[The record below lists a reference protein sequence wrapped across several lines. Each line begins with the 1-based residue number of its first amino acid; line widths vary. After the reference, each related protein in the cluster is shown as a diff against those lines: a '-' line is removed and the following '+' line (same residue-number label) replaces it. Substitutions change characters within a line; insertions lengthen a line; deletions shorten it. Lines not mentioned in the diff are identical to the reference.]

1 MSMGNNFRAAI
12 IGYGLAGRT
21 FHSNLLKGAGFDIAA
36 VMLASENRRA
46 QVASDFPNAVVVSTV
61 SEIINLKP
69 DLAVVASPNS
79 FHAPQA
85 IELLRAKIPV
95 VVDKPMALNAKETEE
110 IISVSESE
118 GVPVTTF
125 FNRRW
130 DSDALT
136 IKKIISEGILGN
148 IFRFEA
154 RFERYRT
161 VGNPDSWR
169 ERLSPSEGG
178 GKLLDLQPHLLSTTI
193 DFFGQGELQYSSVRS
208 IRGLSDD
215 DSFLVLKHKN
225 NVDSYLSACEVMG
238 SPGPRI
244 RLTGDKASLIVHG
257 LDPQEGLLRQG
268 LYPENGN
275 WDVDTRTPAFIH
287 RGDEITEYESV
298 PGNYAL
304 FYLAVKVALEKGSA
318 MPVSTDDV
326 LYIARIIDQA
336 RTTSTR

>member
-1 MSMGNNFRAAI
+1 MGNNLRAAI

-21 FHSNLLKGAGFDIAA
+21 FHSNLLKGAGFDIAG
-36 VMLASENRRA
+36 VMLTSATRKD
-46 QVASDFPNAVVVSTV
+46 QLQQDFPSAVAVSSVKEVIALRPDVV
-61 SEIINLKP
+61 
-69 DLAVVASPNS
+69 VVASPNS
-79 FHAPQA
+79 FHAPQT
-85 IELLRAKIPV
+85 IELLKAKIPV

-161 VGNPDSWR
+161 LGNPDSWR

-215 DSFLVLKHKN
+215 DSFLILKHKN

-244 RLTGDKASLIVHG
+244 RLTGDKATLIVHG

-298 PGNYAL
+298 PGNYAQ
-304 FYLAVKVALEKGSA
+304 FYLAVKAAIEKGSA
-318 MPVSTDDV
+318 MPVSTDDA

>member
-1 MSMGNNFRAAI
+1 MSNNLRAAI

-21 FHSNLLKGAGFDIAA
+21 FHSNLLRGAGFEIAG
-36 VMLASENRRA
+36 VMLTNAARKD
-46 QVASDFPNAVVVSTV
+46 QLQLDFPKAVAVS
-61 SEIINLKP
+61 SIEGIIALRP
-69 DLAVVASPNS
+69 DVAVIASPNS

-85 IELLRAKIPV
+85 IELLKAKIPV
-95 VVDKPMALNAKETEE
+95 VVDKPMALNTSQTEE
-110 IISVSESE
+110 IINTSESE

-136 IKKIISEGILGN
+136 IKKIIAEGILGN

-161 VGNPDSWR
+161 LGNPDSWR
-169 ERLSPSEGG
+169 ERLSPAEGG

-193 DFFGQGELQYSSVRS
+193 EFFGQGELHYSSVRS

-225 NVDSYLSACEVMG
+225 NVDSYLSTCEVMG

-244 RLTGDKASLIVHG
+244 RLTGDKASLVIHG

-268 LYPENGN
+268 LYPENGK
-275 WDVDTRTPAFIH
+275 WSVDTRTPAFIH
-287 RGDEITEYESV
+287 RGEEVTEYASV
-298 PGNYAL
+298 PGDYVQ
-304 FYLAVKVALEKGSA
+304 FYLRVKAALETGSG
-318 MPVSTDDV
+318 MPVSNEDT
-326 LYIARIIDQA
+326 LYVAKIIDQA
-336 RTTSTR
+336 RSISTR

>member
-1 MSMGNNFRAAI
+1 MSSPRAAI

-21 FHSNLLKGAGFDIAA
+21 FHSNLLKGAGFEIVA
-36 VMLASENRRA
+36 VLTTSANRVA
-46 QVASDFPNAVVVSTV
+46 QVHEDFPNAAVLSSVA
-61 SEIINLKP
+61 EIIALKP

-85 IELLRAKIPV
+85 IELLRAGIPV
-95 VVDKPMALNAKETEE
+95 VVDKPMALNAIETEE
-110 IISVSESE
+110 IIKVSESE

-136 IKKIISEGILGN
+136 IKKILREGILGN

-161 VGNPDSWR
+161 LGNPDAWR
-169 ERLSPSEGG
+169 ERLTPAEGG

-193 DFFGQGELQYSSVRS
+193 DFFGQGELKYSSVRS

-215 DSFLVLKHKN
+215 DSYLALKHEN
-225 NVDSYLSACEVMG
+225 NIDSYLSACEVMG

-244 RLTGDKASLIVHG
+244 RLTGDKASLVIHG

-268 LYPENGN
+268 IFPENGK
-275 WDVDTRTPAFIH
+275 WVVDTRTPAFIH
-287 RGDEITEYESV
+287 RGDEVTEYESV
-298 PGNYAL
+298 PGDYVQ
-304 FYLAVKVALEKGSA
+304 FYLQVKKSLAEKSA
-318 MPVSTDDV
+318 MPVSTDDA

-336 RTTSTR
+336 RKESTR

>member
-1 MSMGNNFRAAI
+1 MSRPRAAI

-21 FHSNLLKGAGFDIAA
+21 FHSNLLKGAGFQIASVLTTSGA
-36 VMLASENRRA
+36 RVA
-46 QVASDFPNAVVVSTV
+46 QVREDFPDCAVVSSVAQ
-61 SEIINLKP
+61 IIALKP

-85 IELLRAKIPV
+85 IELLRAGIPV

-110 IISVSESE
+110 IIKVSESE

-136 IKKIISEGILGN
+136 IKMILREGILGN
-148 IFRFEA
+148 VFRFEA

-161 VGNPDSWR
+161 LGNPDSWR
-169 ERLSPSEGG
+169 ERLTPAEGG

-215 DSFLVLKHKN
+215 DSYLALKHEN

-244 RLTGDKASLIVHG
+244 RLTGDKASLVIHG

-268 LYPENGN
+268 QYPENGK
-275 WDVDTRTPAFIH
+275 WSVDTRTPAFIH
-287 RGDEITEYESV
+287 RGEEVTEYESV
-298 PGNYAL
+298 PGDYVQ
-304 FYLAVKVALEKGSA
+304 FYLQVKQALETKSA
-318 MPVSTDDV
+318 MPVSTDDA

-336 RTTSTR
+336 RKESTR

>member
-1 MSMGNNFRAAI
+1 MSTPRVAI

-21 FHSNLLKGAGFDIAA
+21 FHSNLLKGAGFEIAG
-36 VMLASENRRA
+36 VMLASENRKA
-46 QVASDFPNAVVVSTV
+46 QVVSDFPQSVVVSTV
-61 SEIINLKP
+61 KEIIALRP
-69 DLAVVASPNS
+69 DLVVVASPNS

-85 IELLRAKIPV
+85 IELLKAKIPV
-95 VVDKPMALNAKETEE
+95 VVDKPMALNTKEAEE
-110 IISVSESE
+110 IIQVSESE
-118 GVPVTTF
+118 GVPVTVF

-136 IKKIISEGILGN
+136 IKKIIAEGVLGN

-161 VGNPDSWR
+161 LGNPDSWR
-169 ERLSPSEGG
+169 ERLSPAEGG

-225 NVDSYLSACEVMG
+225 NIDSYLSACEVMG

-244 RLTGDKASLIVHG
+244 RLTGDKASLVVHG
-257 LDPQEGLLRQG
+257 LDPQEGYLRQG
-268 LYPENGN
+268 LYPENGK
-275 WDVDTRTPAFIH
+275 WSVDTRTPAFIH
-287 RGDEITEYESV
+287 RGDDVTEYESV
-298 PGNYAL
+298 PGDYVQ
-304 FYLAVKVALEKGSA
+304 FYLQVKAALETGSA
-318 MPVSTDDV
+318 MPVSTDDA
-326 LYIARIIDQA
+326 LYIARTIDQA
-336 RTTSTR
+336 RASSVR

>member
-1 MSMGNNFRAAI
+1 MSTPRVAI

-21 FHSNLLKGAGFDIAA
+21 FHSNLLKGAGFEIAA
-36 VMLASENRRA
+36 VMLASENRKE
-46 QVASDFPNAVVVSTV
+46 QVLSDFPNAVVVSTV
-61 SEIINLKP
+61 KEIIALRPNLV
-69 DLAVVASPNS
+69 VVASPNS

-85 IELLRAKIPV
+85 IELLKAKIPV

-110 IISVSESE
+110 IIKVSKSE
-118 GVPVTTF
+118 GVPVTVF

-136 IKKIISEGILGN
+136 IKKIIAEGILGN

-161 VGNPDSWR
+161 LGNPDSWR
-169 ERLSPSEGG
+169 ERLSPAEGG

-215 DSFLVLKHKN
+215 DSYLVLKHEN
-225 NVDSYLSACEVMG
+225 NIDSYLSACEVMG

-244 RLTGDKASLIVHG
+244 RLTGDKASLVVHG

-268 LYPENGN
+268 LYPENGK
-275 WDVDTRTPAFIH
+275 WSVDTRTPAFIH
-287 RGDEITEYESV
+287 RGDEITEYDSV
-298 PGNYAL
+298 PGDYVQ
-304 FYLAVKVALEKGSA
+304 FYLQVKAALETGAA
-318 MPVSTDDV
+318 MPVSTDDA
-326 LYIARIIDQA
+326 LYIARTIDQA
-336 RTTSTR
+336 RANSVR

>member
-1 MSMGNNFRAAI
+1 MSTPRVAI

-21 FHSNLLKGAGFDIAA
+21 FHSNLLKGAGFEIAG
-36 VMLASENRRA
+36 VMLASENRKA
-46 QVASDFPNAVVVSTV
+46 QVVSDFPQSVVVSTV
-61 SEIINLKP
+61 KEIIALRP
-69 DLAVVASPNS
+69 DLVVVASPNS

-85 IELLRAKIPV
+85 IELLKAKIPV
-95 VVDKPMALNAKETEE
+95 VVDKPMALNTKETEE
-110 IISVSESE
+110 IIQVSESE
-118 GVPVTTF
+118 GVPVTVF

-136 IKKIISEGILGN
+136 IKKIIAEGILGN

-161 VGNPDSWR
+161 LGNPDSWR
-169 ERLSPSEGG
+169 ERLSPAEGG

-225 NVDSYLSACEVMG
+225 NIDSYLSACEVMG

-257 LDPQEGLLRQG
+257 LDPQESLLRQG
-268 LYPENGN
+268 LYPENGK
-275 WDVDTRTPAFIH
+275 WSVDTRTPAFIH
-287 RGDEITEYESV
+287 RGDEITEYESL
-298 PGNYAL
+298 PGDYVQ
-304 FYLAVKVALEKGSA
+304 FYLQVKSALETGTA
-318 MPVSTDDV
+318 MPVSTDDA
-326 LYIARIIDQA
+326 LYIARTIDQA
-336 RTTSTR
+336 RANSVR

>member
-1 MSMGNNFRAAI
+1 MSTPRVAI

-21 FHSNLLKGAGFDIAA
+21 FHSNLLKGAGFEVAA
-36 VMLASENRRA
+36 VMLASENRKA

-61 SEIINLKP
+61 KEIIALRP
-69 DLAVVASPNS
+69 DLVVVASPNS
-79 FHAPQA
+79 FHALQA
-85 IELLRAKIPV
+85 IELLKAKIPV

-110 IISVSESE
+110 IIKVSEIE
-118 GVPVTTF
+118 GVPVTVF

-136 IKKIISEGILGN
+136 IKKIIAEGILGN

-161 VGNPDSWR
+161 LGNPDSWR
-169 ERLSPSEGG
+169 ERLSPAEGG

-215 DSFLVLKHKN
+215 DSYLVLKHKN
-225 NVDSYLSACEVMG
+225 NIDSYLSACEVMG

-244 RLTGDKASLIVHG
+244 RLTGDKASLVVHG
-257 LDPQEGLLRQG
+257 LDPQEGFLRQG
-268 LYPENGN
+268 LYPENGK
-275 WDVDTRTPAFIH
+275 WSVDTRTPAFIH
-287 RGDEITEYESV
+287 RGDEITEYDSV
-298 PGNYAL
+298 PGDYVQ
-304 FYLAVKVALEKGSA
+304 FYLQVKAALATGSA
-318 MPVSTDDV
+318 MPVSTADA
-326 LYIARIIDQA
+326 LYIARTIDQA
-336 RTTSTR
+336 RANSVR

>member
-1 MSMGNNFRAAI
+1 MSTPRVAI

-21 FHSNLLKGAGFDIAA
+21 FHSNLLKGAGFEIAA
-36 VMLASENRRA
+36 VMLASENRRD
-46 QVASDFPNAVVVSTV
+46 QVLSDFPKAVVVSTV
-61 SEIINLKP
+61 KEIIALHP
-69 DLAVVASPNS
+69 DLVVVASPNS

-85 IELLRAKIPV
+85 IELLKAKIPV
-95 VVDKPMALNAKETEE
+95 VVDKPMALNSKETEE
-110 IISVSESE
+110 IIKVSESE
-118 GVPVTTF
+118 GVPVTVF

-136 IKKIISEGILGN
+136 IKKIIAEGILGN

-161 VGNPDSWR
+161 LGNPDSWR
-169 ERLSPSEGG
+169 ERLSPAEGG

-225 NVDSYLSACEVMG
+225 NIDSYLSACEVMG

-257 LDPQEGLLRQG
+257 LDPQEGFLRQG
-268 LYPENGN
+268 LYPENGK
-275 WDVDTRTPAFIH
+275 WSVDTRTPAFIH

-298 PGNYAL
+298 PGDYVQ
-304 FYLAVKVALEKGSA
+304 FYLQVKAALETGTA
-318 MPVSTDDV
+318 MPVSTHDA
-326 LYIARIIDQA
+326 LYIARTIDQA
-336 RTTSTR
+336 RANSVR

>member
-1 MSMGNNFRAAI
+1 MSTPRVAI

-21 FHSNLLKGAGFDIAA
+21 FHSNLLKGAGFEVAA
-36 VMLASENRRA
+36 VMLASENRKE
-46 QVASDFPNAVVVSTV
+46 QVLSDFPNAVVVSTV
-61 SEIINLKP
+61 KEIIALRPNLV
-69 DLAVVASPNS
+69 VVASPNS

-85 IELLRAKIPV
+85 IELLKAKIPV

-110 IISVSESE
+110 IIKVSESE
-118 GVPVTTF
+118 GVPVTVF

-136 IKKIISEGILGN
+136 IKKIIAEGILGN

-161 VGNPDSWR
+161 LGNPDSWR
-169 ERLSPSEGG
+169 ERLSPAEGG

-215 DSFLVLKHKN
+215 DSYLVLKHEN
-225 NVDSYLSACEVMG
+225 NIDSYLSACEVMG

-244 RLTGDKASLIVHG
+244 RLTGDKASLVVHG

-268 LYPENGN
+268 LYPENGK
-275 WDVDTRTPAFIH
+275 WSVDTRTPAFIH
-287 RGDEITEYESV
+287 RGDEISEYDSV
-298 PGNYAL
+298 PGDYVQ
-304 FYLAVKVALEKGSA
+304 FYLQVKAALATGSA
-318 MPVSTDDV
+318 MPVSTDDA
-326 LYIARIIDQA
+326 LYIARTIDQA
-336 RTTSTR
+336 RANSVR

>member
-1 MSMGNNFRAAI
+1 
-12 IGYGLAGRT
+12 
-21 FHSNLLKGAGFDIAA
+21 
-36 VMLASENRRA
+36 
-46 QVASDFPNAVVVSTV
+46 VV
-61 SEIINLKP
+61 I
-69 DLAVVASPNS
+69 
-79 FHAPQA
+79 
-85 IELLRAKIPV
+85 
-95 VVDKPMALNAKETEE
+95 DKPMALNSNETEE
-110 IISVSESE
+110 IIKVSESE

-136 IKKIISEGILGN
+136 IKKIIAEGILGN

-161 VGNPDSWR
+161 LGNPDSWR
-169 ERLSPSEGG
+169 ERLSPAEGG

-244 RLTGDKASLIVHG
+244 RLTGDKASLVVHG
-257 LDPQEGLLRQG
+257 LDPQEGYLRQG
-268 LYPENGN
+268 LYPENGK
-275 WDVDTRTPAFIH
+275 WSVDTRTPAFIH
-287 RGDEITEYESV
+287 RGEDITEYESV
-298 PGNYAL
+298 PGDYVQ
-304 FYLAVKVALEKGSA
+304 FYLQVKTALETGSA
-318 MPVSTDDV
+318 MPVSTDDA
-326 LYIARIIDQA
+326 LYVAKIIDQA
-336 RTTSTR
+336 RSISTR

>member
-1 MSMGNNFRAAI
+1 MSTPRVAI

-21 FHSNLLKGAGFDIAA
+21 FHSNLLKGAGFEIAG
-36 VMLASENRRA
+36 VMLASENRKA
-46 QVASDFPNAVVVSTV
+46 QVVSDFPQAVVVSTV
-61 SEIINLKP
+61 KEIIALRP
-69 DLAVVASPNS
+69 DLVVVASPNS

-85 IELLRAKIPV
+85 IELLKAKIPV
-95 VVDKPMALNAKETEE
+95 VVDKPMALNTKETEE
-110 IISVSESE
+110 IIQVSESE
-118 GVPVTTF
+118 GVPVTVF

-136 IKKIISEGILGN
+136 IKKIIAEGILGN

-161 VGNPDSWR
+161 LGNPDSWR
-169 ERLSPSEGG
+169 ERLSPAEGG

-225 NVDSYLSACEVMG
+225 NIDSYLSACEVMG

-257 LDPQEGLLRQG
+257 LDPQESLLRQG
-268 LYPENGN
+268 LYPENGK
-275 WDVDTRTPAFIH
+275 WSVDTRTPAFIH
-287 RGDEITEYESV
+287 RGDEITEYESL
-298 PGNYAL
+298 PGDYVQ
-304 FYLAVKVALEKGSA
+304 FYLQVKSALETGTA
-318 MPVSTDDV
+318 MPVSTDDA
-326 LYIARIIDQA
+326 LYIARTIDQA
-336 RTTSTR
+336 RANSVR

>member
-1 MSMGNNFRAAI
+1 MSSPRAAI

-21 FHSNLLKGAGFDIAA
+21 FHSNLLKGAGFEIAA
-36 VMLASENRRA
+36 VLTTSASRVA
-46 QVASDFPNAVVVSTV
+46 QVHEDFPNAAVLSSVAQ
-61 SEIINLKP
+61 IIALKP

-85 IELLRAKIPV
+85 IELLRAGIPV
-95 VVDKPMALNAKETEE
+95 VVDKPMALNAIETEE
-110 IISVSESE
+110 IIKVSESE

-136 IKKIISEGILGN
+136 IKKILREGILGN

-161 VGNPDSWR
+161 LGNPDAWR
-169 ERLSPSEGG
+169 ERLTPAEGG

-193 DFFGQGELQYSSVRS
+193 DFFGQGELKYSSVRS

-215 DSFLVLKHKN
+215 DSYLALKHEN
-225 NVDSYLSACEVMG
+225 NIDSYLSACEVMG

-244 RLTGDKASLIVHG
+244 RLTGDKASLVIHG

-268 LYPENGN
+268 IFPENGK
-275 WDVDTRTPAFIH
+275 WAVDTRTPAFIH
-287 RGDEITEYESV
+287 RGDEVTEYESV
-298 PGNYAL
+298 PGDYVQ
-304 FYLAVKVALEKGSA
+304 FYLQVKKSLADKSA
-318 MPVSTDDV
+318 MPVSTDDA

-336 RTTSTR
+336 RKESTR

>member
-1 MSMGNNFRAAI
+1 MGNNLRAAI

-21 FHSNLLKGAGFDIAA
+21 FHSNLLKGAGFEIAA
-36 VMLASENRRA
+36 VMLNGENRKA
-46 QVASDFPNAVVVSTV
+46 QVLSDFPNAKVVSTLR
-61 SEIINLKP
+61 ELI
-69 DLAVVASPNS
+69 DLRPELVVVASPNS

-85 IELLRAKIPV
+85 IELLKAKIPV

-110 IISVSESE
+110 IIKVSESE
-118 GVPVTTF
+118 GVPVTVF

-136 IKKIISEGILGN
+136 IKKIIAEGILGK

-161 VGNPDSWR
+161 LGNPDSWR
-169 ERLSPSEGG
+169 ERLSPAEGG

-215 DSFLVLKHKN
+215 DSYLVLKHEKN
-225 NVDSYLSACEVMG
+225 IDSYLSACEVMG

-244 RLTGDKASLIVHG
+244 RLTGDKASLVVHG
-257 LDPQEGLLRQG
+257 LDPQEAFLRQG
-268 LYPENGN
+268 LYPENGK
-275 WDVDTRTPAFIH
+275 WSVDTRTPAFIH

-298 PGNYAL
+298 PGDYVQ
-304 FYLAVKVALEKGSA
+304 FYLQVKAALENGSA
-318 MPVSTDDV
+318 MPVSTDDA
-326 LYIARIIDQA
+326 LYIARTIDQA
-336 RTTSTR
+336 RANSVR

>member
-1 MSMGNNFRAAI
+1 MGNNLRAAI

-21 FHSNLLKGAGFDIAA
+21 FHSNLLKGAGFEIAA
-36 VMLASENRRA
+36 VMLNGENRKA
-46 QVASDFPNAVVVSTV
+46 QVLSDFPNAKVVSTLR
-61 SEIINLKP
+61 ELI
-69 DLAVVASPNS
+69 DLRPELVVVASPNS

-85 IELLRAKIPV
+85 IELLKAKIPV

-110 IISVSESE
+110 IIKVSESE
-118 GVPVTTF
+118 GVPVTVF

-136 IKKIISEGILGN
+136 IKKIIAEGILGK

-161 VGNPDSWR
+161 LGNPDSWR
-169 ERLSPSEGG
+169 ERLSPAEGG

-215 DSFLVLKHKN
+215 DSYLVLKHEKN
-225 NVDSYLSACEVMG
+225 IDSYLSACEVMG

-244 RLTGDKASLIVHG
+244 RLTGDKASLVVHG
-257 LDPQEGLLRQG
+257 LDPQEGFLRQG
-268 LYPENGN
+268 LYPANGK
-275 WDVDTRTPAFIH
+275 WSVDTRTPAFIH
-287 RGDEITEYESV
+287 RGDEVTEYESV
-298 PGNYAL
+298 PGDYVQ
-304 FYLAVKVALEKGSA
+304 FYLHVKAALETGSA
-318 MPVSTDDV
+318 MPVSTDDA
-326 LYIARIIDQA
+326 LYVAKIIDQA
-336 RTTSTR
+336 RSISTR